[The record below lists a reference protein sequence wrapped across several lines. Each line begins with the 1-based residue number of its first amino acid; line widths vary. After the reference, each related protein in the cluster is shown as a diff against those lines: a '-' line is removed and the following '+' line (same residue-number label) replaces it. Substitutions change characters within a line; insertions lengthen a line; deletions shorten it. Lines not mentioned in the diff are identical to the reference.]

1 MRLHYIGR
9 VHKDG
14 WTQWELDHIARH
26 SVTAAEVEE
35 SLTPPLRVV
44 TIDADVQGVFGQTM
58 AGRYLFIVVT
68 ESIQGHGVFV
78 TTARDMTQAEISD
91 YRRAKKKG
99 R

>member
-1 MRLHYIGR
+1 MTVPRALRLRTLGG
-9 VHKDG
+9 VHWDG

-68 ESIQGHGVFV
+68 ESI
-78 TTARDMTQAEISD
+78 
-91 YRRAKKKG
+91 KG
-99 R
+99 RGIVRHLQPRT

>member
-1 MRLHYIGR
+1 M
-9 VHKDG
+9 HKDG

-26 SVTAAEVEE
+26 AVTAAEVEE
-35 SLTPPLRVV
+35 VLTPPLRVV
-44 TIDADVQGVFGQTM
+44 TIDDQAQGVFGQSM
-58 AGRYLFIVVT
+58 AGRYLVIVLT

-78 TTARDMTQAEISD
+78 ITARDMSRAEISD